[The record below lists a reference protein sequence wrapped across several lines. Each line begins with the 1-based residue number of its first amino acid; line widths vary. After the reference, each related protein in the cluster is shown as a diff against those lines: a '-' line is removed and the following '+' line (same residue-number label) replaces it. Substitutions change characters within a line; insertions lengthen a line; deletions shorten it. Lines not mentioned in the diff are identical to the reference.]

1 MNSIVTEIVGI
12 LKSETNIIK
21 RERALVVF
29 FLNLIRNL
37 MALALEQVDQELSES
52 MKNQGYQIEKKNQRS
67 INMAFGEVTYAR
79 RRYVKAG
86 TESRY
91 PLDELMGF
99 DKYKHYS
106 VLAVRNILEVSSAAT
121 YRNTALAVNCLS
133 GFNISHAQIG
143 NLVKAAGQKIKEQ
156 QEADSRYEAQTSKKK
171 VPVLY
176 LEGDGVMIKGTK
188 GRLEF
193 HRYQVCEG
201 IRNVTYKRRE
211 RVNAKEFVSL
221 SRLDALN
228 EAKEYLAN
236 AYDLTDTLI
245 ISNADG
251 GAGYTEKDFDEIVG
265 RCAKHE
271 HFLDIFHLNQ
281 KIKDRLCFAPEL
293 QGKLIHALEFRYDRD
308 LVNTILNTAESKLI
322 DELDTAQNHEH
333 LARLRSY
340 IDRRWSDIKPFEMRN
355 LKAAKA
361 IGTCESNH
369 RKYTYR
375 VKGQGKY
382 WSKAGAEGMLRILAC
397 IKNHDLEQW
406 LNSDFETGRLIS
418 LDRKK
423 LQAAAR
429 DSLKRR
435 HETHIGI
442 KHGELTAEAA
452 GGSYLS
458 KFNRMLNHINY

>member
-1 MNSIVTEIVGI
+1 
-12 LKSETNIIK
+12 
-21 RERALVVF
+21 
-29 FLNLIRNL
+29 
-37 MALALEQVDQELSES
+37 
-52 MKNQGYQIEKKNQRS
+52 
-67 INMAFGEVTYAR
+67 
-79 RRYVKAG
+79 
-86 TESRY
+86 
-91 PLDELMGF
+91 
-99 DKYKHYS
+99 
-106 VLAVRNILEVSSAAT
+106 
-121 YRNTALAVNCLS
+121 
-133 GFNISHAQIG
+133 
-143 NLVKAAGQKIKEQ
+143 
-156 QEADSRYEAQTSKKK
+156 
-171 VPVLY
+171 
-176 LEGDGVMIKGTK
+176 MIKGTQ

-193 HRYQVCEG
+193 HRYQICEG

-236 AYDLTDTLI
+236 TYDLTDTLI

-251 GAGYTEKDFDEIVG
+251 GAGYTKKDFGEIVG
-265 RCAKHE
+265 HCSKHE
-271 HFLDIFHLNQ
+271 HFLDVFHLNK
-281 KIKDRLCFAPEL
+281 KIKDRLCFVQEL
-293 QGKLIHALEFRYDRD
+293 QGKLIYALEFKYDRD
-308 LVNTILNTAESKLI
+308 LVYTILNTVESKLI
-322 DELDTAQNHEH
+322 DELDTAQNYEH

-340 IDRRWSDIKPFEMRN
+340 IDSHRDDIKPFKMRN
-355 LKAAKA
+355 LKVTKA
-361 IGTCESNH
+361 IGSCESNH

-382 WSKAGAEGMLRILAC
+382 WSKAGLEGMLRILTC

-406 LNSDFETGRLIS
+406 LNSNFETGKLIS

-442 KHGELTAEAA
+442 QHGALTTEVA

>member
-1 MNSIVTEIVGI
+1 MS
-12 LKSETNIIK
+12 
-21 RERALVVF
+21 
-29 FLNLIRNL
+29 
-37 MALALEQVDQELSES
+37 
-52 MKNQGYQIEKKNQRS
+52 
-67 INMAFGEVTYAR
+67 
-79 RRYVKAG
+79 
-86 TESRY
+86 
-91 PLDELMGF
+91 
-99 DKYKHYS
+99 
-106 VLAVRNILEVSSAAT
+106 
-121 YRNTALAVNCLS
+121 
-133 GFNISHAQIG
+133 
-143 NLVKAAGQKIKEQ
+143 
-156 QEADSRYEAQTSKKK
+156 
-171 VPVLY
+171 VLY
-176 LEGDGVMIKGTK
+176 LEGDGVMIKGTQ

-193 HRYQVCEG
+193 HRYQICEG

-236 AYDLTDTLI
+236 TYDLTDTLI

-251 GAGYTEKDFDEIVG
+251 GAGYTKKDFGEIVG
-265 RCAKHE
+265 HCSKHE
-271 HFLDIFHLNQ
+271 HFLDVFHLNK
-281 KIKDRLCFAPEL
+281 KIKDRLCFVQEL
-293 QGKLIHALEFRYDRD
+293 QGKLIYALEFKYDRD
-308 LVNTILNTAESKLI
+308 LVYTILNTVESKLI
-322 DELDTAQNHEH
+322 DELDTAQNYEH

-340 IDRRWSDIKPFEMRN
+340 IDSHWDDIKPFKMRN
-355 LKAAKA
+355 LKVTKA
-361 IGTCESNH
+361 IGSCESNH

-382 WSKAGAEGMLRILAC
+382 WSKAGLEGMLRILTC

-406 LNSDFETGRLIS
+406 LNSDFETGKLIS

-423 LQAAAR
+423 LQAVAR

-442 KHGELTAEAA
+442 QHGALTTEVA

>member
-1 MNSIVTEIVGI
+1 MS
-12 LKSETNIIK
+12 
-21 RERALVVF
+21 
-29 FLNLIRNL
+29 
-37 MALALEQVDQELSES
+37 
-52 MKNQGYQIEKKNQRS
+52 
-67 INMAFGEVTYAR
+67 
-79 RRYVKAG
+79 
-86 TESRY
+86 
-91 PLDELMGF
+91 
-99 DKYKHYS
+99 
-106 VLAVRNILEVSSAAT
+106 
-121 YRNTALAVNCLS
+121 
-133 GFNISHAQIG
+133 
-143 NLVKAAGQKIKEQ
+143 
-156 QEADSRYEAQTSKKK
+156 
-171 VPVLY
+171 VLY
-176 LEGDGVMIKGTK
+176 LEGDGVMIKGTQ

-193 HRYQVCEG
+193 HRYQICEG

-236 AYDLTDTLI
+236 TYDLTDTLI

-251 GAGYTEKDFDEIVG
+251 GAGYTKKDFGEIVG
-265 RCAKHE
+265 HCSKHE
-271 HFLDIFHLNQ
+271 HFLDVFHLNK
-281 KIKDRLCFAPEL
+281 KIKDRLCFVQEL
-293 QGKLIHALEFRYDRD
+293 QGKLIYALEFKYDRD
-308 LVNTILNTAESKLI
+308 LVNTILNTVESKLI
-322 DELDTAQNHEH
+322 DELDTAQNYEH

-340 IDRRWSDIKPFEMRN
+340 IDSHLDDIKPFKMRN
-355 LKAAKA
+355 LKVTKA
-361 IGTCESNH
+361 IGSCESNY

-382 WSKAGAEGMLRILAC
+382 WSKAGAEGMLRILTC

-406 LNSDFETGRLIS
+406 LNSDFETGKLIS

-442 KHGELTAEAA
+442 QHGALTTEVA